1 MLFLGKSKVPYT
13 NNVGN
18 KQKPLRQLVE
28 RLGKYIWLNNK
39 VEWQWFHLERLILFL
54 QSICMQSSKY
64 WSGFRK
70 RELRIFLGY

>member
-28 RLGKYIWLNNK
+28 RLGKYIWLNNSA
-39 VEWQWFHLERLILFL
+39 V
-54 QSICMQSSKY
+54 SIFFK
-64 WSGFRK
+64 
-70 RELRIFLGY
+70 GYFYKITP